1 MQNVVK
7 IRFSAKVALIANMA
21 YLVEYRTAYDRNS
34 LEWEVFYS
42 GEVTLIGRGGSTK

>member
-1 MQNVVK
+1 MQKVVK
-7 IRFSAKVALIANMA
+7 IRYSAKVALIANMA

-42 GEVTLIGRGGSTK
+42 GEGTLIGRGGSTK